1 MTEFTS
7 EWIAGAREVVGNDDA
22 SPSGQIAF
30 IALDEIERLQ
40 ARVQELEHYEKLL
53 HEWVH
58 ERVEGLDNLEE
69 IEKMVRLVDD
79 INRKNAGVA
88 CGWCNETFDT
98 KDEIKQHA
106 MTCKDNPL
114 AQRIIRLQTL
124 IENLFMF
131 LENDRLVRAHASQ
144 MSEFIN
150 EYRNIKASL
159 PNPPKDGEG

>member
-1 MTEFTS
+1 MKITNIDSFIEEFRNGRDIWSRTTV
-7 EWIAGAREVVGNDDA
+7 ELAVR
-22 SPSGQIAF
+22 
-30 IALDEIERLQ
+30 EIERLRK
-40 ARVQELEHYEKLL
+40 RVHELEHYEKLL
-53 HEWVH
+53 HEWAH
-58 ERVEGLDNLEE
+58 ERVERLDNLEE

-124 IENLFMF
+124 IESLFVF
-131 LENDRLVRAHASQ
+131 LEKDRLVRAHANE
-144 MSEFIN
+144 MAEFIK
-150 EYRNIKASL
+150 EYRDIKPNL
-159 PNPPKDGEG
+159 PQPPQEEE

>member
-1 MTEFTS
+1 MTEFTKEYIRSVRMCSYLIEPPAS
-7 EWIAGAREVVGNDDA
+7 EVIEH
-22 SPSGQIAF
+22 
-30 IALDEIERLQ
+30 LCDEIERLQ

-58 ERVEGLDNLEE
+58 NRVEELDNLEE

-124 IENLFMF
+124 IESLFVF
-131 LENDRLVRAHASQ
+131 LEKDRLVRAHANE
-144 MSEFIN
+144 MAEFIK
-150 EYRNIKASL
+150 EYRNIKARKNENKRD
-159 PNPPKDGEG
+159 P